1 MPDYNLHRVASMA
14 LGSVSSG
21 LGCYGAFEFAYRLE
35 GSVSYLVIAAP
46 VVALTAA
53 LIPPLAEATL
63 RSGAYLKALLW
74 WATLVPAG
82 AVVFFA
88 AAERVHVAKAGA
100 QAERSALRNAASRA
114 QAALTRSEASLAAA
128 RAEANAARAQKQCG
142 PVCRTKLAAE
152 AAAQADVE
160 AAKREVLSTESKAT
174 ADSPLQAPVW
184 LLPAA
189 LDLVAF
195 VAIWTGLSMGPVKGC
210 RGEAGRRRRRRVRR
224 PTMPLAASPANDN
237 VVSIRTA

>member
-14 LGSVSSG
+14 LGSICSG

-35 GSVSYLVIAAP
+35 GSVSCLVIAAP

-53 LIPPLAEATL
+53 LIPPLAEATW
-63 RSGAYLKALLW
+63 RSGAHLKALLW

-100 QAERSALRNAASRA
+100 QAERSALRGAASRA

-128 RAEANAARAQKQCG
+128 RAEANAARAQKHCG
-142 PVCRTKLAAE
+142 PICRTKLAAE
-152 AAAQADVE
+152 ASAQADVD
-160 AAKREVLSTESKAT
+160 AAKRELLLAEKTAT
-174 ADSPLQAPVW
+174 SDSPLQAPVW

-195 VAIWTGLSMGPVKGC
+195 MAIWTGLSRVGRR
-210 RGEAGRRRRRRVRR
+210 RGEAERRRRRRVQPARAVALKLPAR
-224 PTMPLAASPANDN
+224 KAANDN
-237 VVSIRTA
+237 AVSAA